1 MYSAGIEPVT
11 LVTAELRSNCSASKQ
26 TDTHC
31 GEMPIPTTFLG
42 GGGGGENDP
51 F

>member
-1 MYSAGIEPVT
+1 MYSPGIEPVT
-11 LVTAELRSNCSASKQ
+11 LVTQELRSNCRANEYR
-26 TDTHC
+26 DIDC
-31 GEMPIPTTFLG
+31 GKMPIITTFLG